1 MFLLL
6 TLFVIYLTGVC
17 DGAACI
23 PVVCEDNPVLACG
36 KGQRLVHGPQ
46 AKIITCQS
54 DDECLVSVNIDII
67 AGHFL
72 HCLSSSLCIVD
83 FDRIKR
89 YIPKNITG
97 IRMQGDALDDNT
109 IGIGLRN
116 LSCSLRHVNTLRLK
130 LLNCSCLPDKG
141 FSFFDIYNK
150 PNIRNVNSDF
160 LLGYKLQSKTTGTD
174 DFRICSVT
182 ASTGIFSE
190 VAVVQS
196 FVGKE
201 DVKIKSKEVGC
212 VCLSHNTFYTY
223 KKIGNS
229 TTGTLTLEIPPRNV
243 LQKNKAFQILLWI
256 KVTKSTIVSMKC
268 KGRKRERLKGS
279 SCTPLI
285 VKSLTLTTPIPETD
299 PEDSFA
305 GSPINPITQAVEI
318 SVVAG
323 VVLIVVVTCSIASA
337 VVYTRRYKRKLG
349 EPQYDTLGS
358 TVSSSHYTIPSL
370 SGGGHETLPRHTQTT
385 TYTNSA
391 YGGNQID
398 ELGRPPI
405 LTPILPSQIRKSP
418 AIATLSDNSA
428 GYSHAFDHLPGI
440 QGHHQRPN
448 LSDSGSSSKPNYVSF
463 SNI

>member
-89 YIPKNITG
+89 YIPKNKTG
-97 IRMQGDALDDNT
+97 IRIQGDALDDNT

-174 DFRICSVT
+174 DFRICNVT
-182 ASTGIFSE
+182 ALTGIFSE

-201 DVKIKSKEVGC
+201 DVKIKSKEVDC
-212 VCLSHNTFYTY
+212 VSLSHNTFYTY

-256 KVTKSTIVSMKC
+256 KVTTRTKVSMKC
-268 KGRKRERLKGS
+268 KGRKGERLKRS
-279 SCTPLI
+279 SCTRLI
-285 VKSLTLTTPIPETD
+285 VNPTSLITSISETD
-299 PEDSFA
+299 P
-305 GSPINPITQAVEI
+305 GSPINSITQAVEI

-440 QGHHQRPN
+440 QGHYQRPN

>member
-1 MFLLL
+1 MDLY
-6 TLFVIYLTGVC
+6 FVC
-17 DGAACI
+17 
-23 PVVCEDNPVLACG
+23 
-36 KGQRLVHGPQ
+36 PQ
-46 AKIITCQS
+46 
-54 DDECLVSVNIDII
+54 
-67 AGHFL
+67 H
-72 HCLSSSLCIVD
+72 
-83 FDRIKR
+83 
-89 YIPKNITG
+89 YINFT
-97 IRMQGDALDDNT
+97 
-109 IGIGLRN
+109 
-116 LSCSLRHVNTLRLK
+116 
-130 LLNCSCLPDKG
+130 
-141 FSFFDIYNK
+141 
-150 PNIRNVNSDF
+150 
-160 LLGYKLQSKTTGTD
+160 
-174 DFRICSVT
+174 
-182 ASTGIFSE
+182 
-190 VAVVQS
+190 
-196 FVGKE
+196 
-201 DVKIKSKEVGC
+201 
-212 VCLSHNTFYTY
+212 
-223 KKIGNS
+223 
-229 TTGTLTLEIPPRNV
+229 
-243 LQKNKAFQILLWI
+243 
-256 KVTKSTIVSMKC
+256 VTKSTIVSMKC

-299 PEDSFA
+299 P

-440 QGHHQRPN
+440 QGHYQRPN

>member
-89 YIPKNITG
+89 YIPKNKTG
-97 IRMQGDALDDNT
+97 IRIQGDALDDNT

-141 FSFFDIYNK
+141 SSFFDIYNK
-150 PNIRNVNSDF
+150 PTTQKEYVNSDF

-174 DFRICSVT
+174 DFRICNVT
-182 ASTGIFSE
+182 ALTGIFSE

-201 DVKIKSKEVGC
+201 DVKIKSKEVDC
-212 VCLSHNTFYTY
+212 VSLSHNTFYTY

-256 KVTKSTIVSMKC
+256 KVTTRTKVSMKC
-268 KGRKRERLKGS
+268 KGRKSERLKRS
-279 SCTPLI
+279 SCTRLI
-285 VKSLTLTTPIPETD
+285 VNPTSLITSISETD
-299 PEDSFA
+299 P